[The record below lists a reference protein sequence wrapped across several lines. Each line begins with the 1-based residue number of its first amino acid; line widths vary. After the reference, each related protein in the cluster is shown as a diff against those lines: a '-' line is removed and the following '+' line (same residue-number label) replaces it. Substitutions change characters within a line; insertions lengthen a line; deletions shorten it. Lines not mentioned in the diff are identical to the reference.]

1 MIALPLG
8 DLFQNLGA
16 MTTKA
21 PRGAAISLV
30 LIVVA
35 AILFTVGWRLAMRR
49 RYEAHRWVQTV
60 AACLNAGVVL
70 VWMIRS
76 FTVNVVPQIP
86 AKLNERAYAVATTHA
101 LVGVIGLVFGMFV
114 MLRGNELVPQRLRFK
129 NYKPYMRGAYA
140 LYLLGTV
147 TGVILYVV
155 AYGTSR

>member
-1 MIALPLG
+1 MLAQPVG
-8 DLFQNLGA
+8 DLLQTFAA

-21 PRGAAISLV
+21 PRGAVISLV
-30 LIVVA
+30 LIVIT

-60 AACLNAGVVL
+60 AACLNAAVVL

-76 FTVNVVPQIP
+76 FTVNVAPQIP
-86 AKLNERAYAVATTHA
+86 AKLSEKAYAVATTHA

-114 MLRGNELVPQRLRFK
+114 VLRGNELVPHVLRFK

-140 LYLLGTV
+140 LYMLGTV